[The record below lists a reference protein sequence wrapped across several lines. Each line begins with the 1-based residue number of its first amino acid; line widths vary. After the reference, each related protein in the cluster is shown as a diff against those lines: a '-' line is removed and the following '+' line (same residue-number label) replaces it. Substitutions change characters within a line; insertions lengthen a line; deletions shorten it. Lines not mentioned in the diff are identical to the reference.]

1 VKPKQVVEKPPG
13 DEYGVTLSYEQVCAL
28 GESLGMGLNCDDE
41 LIGDLLLAFRSL
53 TMRDDRM
60 RILYE
65 LEKGLTPFC
74 SGVGAVINRLIASR
88 SDELKKRIP
97 NGK

>member
-1 VKPKQVVEKPPG
+1 MEPKQVVEKPLG
-13 DEYGVTLSYEQVCAL
+13 DEYGLSLSYEQVCAL
-28 GESLGMGLNCDDE
+28 GESLGMSLNCDDE

-53 TMRDDRM
+53 TARDDRM

-74 SGVGAVINRLIASR
+74 SGVGAVINRLIATR

>member
-1 VKPKQVVEKPPG
+1 MEPKQVAEKPPE
-13 DEYGVTLSYEQVCAL
+13 DEYGATLSYEQVCAL
-28 GESLGMGLNCDDE
+28 GENLGMSLDCDDA
-41 LIGDLLLAFRSL
+41 LIGDLLLAFRAL

-65 LEKGLTPFC
+65 LEKGLTPLC
-74 SGVGAVINRLIASR
+74 SGVGDVINRLIAVR
-88 SDELKKRIP
+88 SDDLKKRIP